1 MKKALGL
8 VTLVSVLALGLAA
21 CGSKDSADKGSKDKE
36 TPATE
41 ETAQFPSMIENKDE
55 ALDGGTLKVA
65 LPYDA
70 QFQGVFSQALL
81 EDAYDNFL
89 MEPAEQYLFNTG
101 DDFRYTDTGLATP
114 DFDVDNKKVTIT
126 LKDDLK
132 WSDGE
137 AITTDDIIFP
147 YEVIGNKAYTGVR
160 YDDRLGN
167 IVGMA
172 DYHDGKADTISG
184 IKKVDD
190 KVVEITYKE
199 MNPSIEFGSGLIQYV
214 MPKHQLKD
222 IAIDKLVESDEI
234 RKNPVTT
241 GPYKITS
248 VKTGESVEYTAN
260 EHYFKGKPKLDKM
273 TITVVPT
280 STIADELKAK
290 KFDIAMEMPSDNF
303 ASYKSID
310 GYQNVGREELYYS
323 YIGFKFGKFDKEKG
337 ENVSDPKAK
346 MADKALREAIAYS
359 IDTKQLGEKIYAG
372 LRTEANSVI
381 VPGFK
386 GAHDKSLEAFEVDV
400 DKAKKILDDAG
411 YKDTNDD
418 GFVEDKDGK
427 ELVINFAAMDGG
439 SSAQTVA
446 DYYKQSM
453 KNIGLKVEFTSGRL
467 IELNSFYDKLL
478 GDADDVDMYA
488 AAWSVGTDPNPSE
501 SFGRTAQFNMMRFT
515 SDEMD
520 AALKDIASEKSFDE
534 KHSNA
539 AYKEFQ
545 RIVKDEIP
553 VIPVNYNYR
562 VTVVNDRVKDYNY
575 SYYTTEEVPNNWFP
589 VSVTAEKTK

>member
-1 MKKALGL
+1 MKNKALGL
-8 VTLVSVLALGLAA
+8 VTLVTVLTLGLAA
-21 CGSKDSADKGSKDKE
+21 CGNKDSADKGKDKE
-36 TPATE
+36 TAGTT
-41 ETAQFPSMIENKDE
+41 ETAKFPSMIENKDE
-55 ALDGGTLKVA
+55 ALEGGTLKVA

-101 DDFRYTDTGLATP
+101 EDFRFTDTGLATP
-114 DFDVDNKKVTIT
+114 EFDVDNKKVTIT

-137 AITTDDIIFP
+137 ALTTDDVIFS
-147 YEVIGNKAYTGVR
+147 YEVVGHKDYTGVR

-167 IVGMA
+167 IVGME
-172 DYHDGKADTISG
+172 DYHAGKAETISG

-190 KVVEITYKE
+190 KVVEITYKA

-214 MPKHQLKD
+214 MPKHQLKE

-260 EHYFKGKPKLDKM
+260 EHYFKGKPTLDKM

-303 ASYKSID
+303 ESYKSID

-346 MADKALREAIAYS
+346 MADKALREAIALS

-386 GAHDKSLEAFEVDV
+386 GAHDASLEAFPVDV
-400 DKAKKILDDAG
+400 EKAKKILDDAG

-418 GFVEDKDGK
+418 GYVEDKEGK

-453 KNIGLKVEFTSGRL
+453 KSIGLKVEFTSGRL

-488 AAWSVGTDPNPSE
+488 AAWSVGTDPNPAE
-501 SFGRTAQFNMMRFT
+501 SFSRTAQFNMMRFT
-515 SDEMD
+515 SEEMD
-520 AALKDIASEKSFDE
+520 AALKDIASEESFDE
-534 KHSNA
+534 AHSNA

-545 RIVKDEIP
+545 RIVKEEIP

-562 VTVVNDRVKDYNY
+562 VSVVNDRVKDYNY

-589 VSVTAEKTK
+589 VTVTAEKTK